1 MSEMQKLGP
10 GQGVL
15 KLPQPDTDNVGS
27 AYTQFFELACKS
39 QKMVLSSQ
47 LAWAENAMAVQ
58 GLALGFAK
66 ANADANIGLM
76 SELSHAGNLTDC
88 LEIQARFARR
98 QGDVLGKQAEKL
110 GALMATTSNANGRG
124 L

>member
-1 MSEMQKLGP
+1 MPRS
-10 GQGVL
+10 
-15 KLPQPDTDNVGS
+15 DTDNVGS
-27 AYTQFFELACKS
+27 AYTQFIELARNS
-39 QKMVLSSQ
+39 QNMLLSSQ

-66 ANADANIGLM
+66 ANANANIGLM

-98 QGDVLGKQAEKL
+98 QGDVLGQQAEKL
-110 GALMATTSNANGRG
+110 RTLMVTSSKTNGLG
-124 L
+124 P